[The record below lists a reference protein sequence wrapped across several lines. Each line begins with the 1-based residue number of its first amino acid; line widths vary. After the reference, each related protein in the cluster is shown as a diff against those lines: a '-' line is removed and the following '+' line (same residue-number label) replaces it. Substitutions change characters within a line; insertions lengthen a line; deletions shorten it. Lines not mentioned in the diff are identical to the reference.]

1 MIIVLQIYDENISVR
16 VNYFIII
23 LFFYYSLLSTC
34 KPYIQINSENI
45 EKMMLRAMVITYAI
59 AMIIID

>member
-1 MIIVLQIYDENISVR
+1 MILQIYDENISVR

-23 LFFYYSLLSTC
+23 LFFYYALLSIC
-34 KPYIQINSENI
+34 KPYIQINSEII
-45 EKMMLRAMVITYAI
+45 EKMMLRVMIITYAI

>member
-23 LFFYYSLLSTC
+23 LLFYYSLLSSS

-45 EKMMLRAMVITYAI
+45 EKMMLRVMVITYAI

>member
-23 LFFYYSLLSTC
+23 LFFYYTLLSVY
-34 KPYIQINSENI
+34 KPYIQCNSQEI
-45 EKMMLRAMVITYAI
+45 EKMMLRVIIITYAI